1 MGFWW
6 RRSRTARASGSFSGG
21 VGFWFPAILSGLLV
35 CRAAALQML
44 MLEYL
49 SSGLLLLLECCSSSS
64 ANPFRSDCAS
74 FLNAPIL
81 YEQFVPSV
89 ETAVINFLRLD
100 LQRTRVK
107 LLLLLHRHTHTLSL
121 SLSNALAPLE
131 RPASRSE
138 MFPLPLA
145 SSLLPLPFR
154 KACCSVSS
162 TFLICQPPHFA
173 VMCHFWIFM
182 EPV

>member
-6 RRSRTARASGSFSGG
+6 RWSPTARASGSFSGG

-121 SLSNALAPLE
+121 SLK
-131 RPASRSE
+131 RFGPAR
-138 MFPLPLA
+138 A
-145 SSLLPLPFR
+145 
-154 KACCSVSS
+154 ACFS
-162 TFLICQPPHFA
+162 F
-173 VMCHFWIFM
+173 
-182 EPV
+182 